1 MKKVLFFA
9 AAMFAAVSLN
19 AESVVIYQEGMVPE
33 KSHKD
38 ADNNTI
44 IDQEGTVIA
53 EANELTE
60 VWSTNNL
67 KVSVL
72 DGAKQWILKS
82 GVGDDG
88 VETFT
93 AQDGNTYSKHYAQG
107 GTNGM
112 TGHLTH
118 STGTSAH
125 LEIVPAVAGKLY
137 VAAKFGKNKPIWAA
151 KVPQQ
156 VIEDEELNLSNLVEY
171 LVEGYSTAELGADG
185 AVAMVTAV
193 YPKEDGSGV
202 QETEASAD
210 VYAALPLDVEPGY
223 TYFFWVSGSKLMLC
237 GLSFEASEEPVATV
251 PEMQL
256 HGSWVEK
263 WGGPKMD
270 IAADN
275 ATASATVNLAAGNY
289 EFGVKELDAA
299 GEQAAWWSTTAGDTF
314 TREANSVVLVKGGS
328 KNANLTADVA
338 GDYKFVFTYATSTL
352 AVEFPAAEGI
362 FNATE
367 TVKATKVI
375 ENGQVV
381 IIRGDVRYNALGTVI
396 E

>member
-53 EANELTE
+53 EANVLTE

-67 KVSVL
+67 KVSVF
-72 DGAKQWILKS
+72 DGAKQWILKN
-82 GVGDDG
+82 GVGDDN

-107 GTNGM
+107 GTNGNPAS
-112 TGHLTH
+112 LIKDAA
-118 STGTSAH
+118 TSAH
-125 LEIVPAVAGKLY
+125 IEIVPAVAGKLY

-156 VIEDEELNLSNLVEY
+156 VIDDEELSFGNMLEY
-171 LVEGYSTAELGADG
+171 LVEGFSTGKDKGDG
-185 AVAMVTAV
+185 TPTVDVPA
-193 YPKEDGSGV
+193 YPKEDGTGV
-202 QETEASAD
+202 QETAPSAD

-237 GLSFEASEEPVATV
+237 GLSFEASEEPS
-251 PEMQL
+251 E
-256 HGSWVEK
+256 
-263 WGGPKMD
+263 
-270 IAADN
+270 
-275 ATASATVNLAAGNY
+275 
-289 EFGVKELDAA
+289 
-299 GEQAAWWSTTAGDTF
+299 
-314 TREANSVVLVKGGS
+314 
-328 KNANLTADVA
+328 
-338 GDYKFVFTYATSTL
+338 
-352 AVEFPAAEGI
+352 EGI

-367 TVKATKVI
+367 AVKATKVI

-381 IIRGDVRYNALGTVI
+381 IIRGDVRYNALGTVM

>member
-53 EANELTE
+53 EANVLKE
-60 VWSTNNL
+60 VWATNNL

-82 GVGDDG
+82 GVGDDN
-88 VETFT
+88 VATFT

-107 GTNGM
+107 GTNGNAAS
-112 TGHLTH
+112 LIKDAA
-118 STGTSAH
+118 TSAH
-125 LEIVPAVAGKLY
+125 IEIVPAVAGKLY

-156 VIEDEELNLSNLVEY
+156 IIDDEELSLANMLEY
-171 LVEGYSTAELGADG
+171 LVEGFSTGKDNGDG
-185 AVAMVTAV
+185 TPAIDVPA
-193 YPKEDGSGV
+193 YPKEDGTGV
-202 QETEASAD
+202 QETAASAD

-237 GLSFEASEEPVATV
+237 GLSFEASEEPS
-251 PEMQL
+251 E
-256 HGSWVEK
+256 
-263 WGGPKMD
+263 
-270 IAADN
+270 
-275 ATASATVNLAAGNY
+275 
-289 EFGVKELDAA
+289 
-299 GEQAAWWSTTAGDTF
+299 
-314 TREANSVVLVKGGS
+314 
-328 KNANLTADVA
+328 
-338 GDYKFVFTYATSTL
+338 
-352 AVEFPAAEGI
+352 EGI
-362 FNATE
+362 FDATE
-367 TVKATKVI
+367 AVKATKVI

-381 IIRGDVRYNALGTVI
+381 IIRGDVRYNALGTVM